1 LAELAEMTAP
11 SVYLETTILSY
22 LAAHPSRDLVVAA
35 HQQITHEWWRV
46 ARHRYELFISA
57 SVLGEMRKGDPD
69 AAARRLAWVED
80 LPVLEV
86 NDEVGS
92 LFEAYN
98 KELGL
103 PERATVDVLHIA
115 FAVGFGMDYLLTW
128 NCAHIANGEVVRRL
142 LQVNE
147 TLGKPTPVIVTPE
160 ELLESVK
167 EK

>member
-1 LAELAEMTAP
+1 MS
-11 SVYLETTILSY
+11 SVYLETTVPSY
-22 LAAHPSRDLVVAA
+22 LVARSSRDLVTAA

-57 SVLGEMRKGDPD
+57 SVLDEIRRGDPD
-69 AAARRLAWVED
+69 AAARRLALVEG
-80 LPVLEV
+80 LPVVEV
-86 NDEVGS
+86 NEDVSS
-92 LFEAYN
+92 LFEIYN

-103 PERATVDVLHIA
+103 PKRAEVDVLHIA

-160 ELLESVK
+160 ELLEGIK